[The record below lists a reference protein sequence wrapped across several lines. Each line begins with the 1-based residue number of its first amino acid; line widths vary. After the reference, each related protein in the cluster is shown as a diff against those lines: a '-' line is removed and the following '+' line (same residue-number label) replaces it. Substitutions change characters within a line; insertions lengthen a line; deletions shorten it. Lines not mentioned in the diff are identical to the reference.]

1 MSKDYDEGYA
11 EAIEAIKQAL
21 SGGNNNSGS
30 GGGSGLPDG
39 AKQIPVGNN
48 QDDANSGGGRDSNDP
63 NDAGKNVGDARN
75 DQSESGDKSEDAFD
89 QTDVPGSLIDEKTA
103 DQIAES
109 EGYGKNSESV
119 DQATKGTEQRVKN
132 TWGNAPGAI
141 KQKLADLYNT
151 NTDWKKLLKNI
162 IGHALSPEDKRSAY
176 ANKNV
181 LVSQD
186 RIARTDKDRFDHV
199 DFIMC
204 CVDSSGSMSDDQL
217 RLVLSEVY
225 SLALK
230 KKPITLVVVQCDT
243 KIQDVRI
250 YNSLRELKNDSRTAT
265 VKGRGGTDLKPC
277 WELLHKDPRFMK
289 RRCELFMMFTDGYI
303 PEQLPRDRKTMQNL
317 CWCII
322 DNPSFEVANKD
333 RFTTKINFDT
343 KNIR

>member
-21 SGGNNNSGS
+21 SGGGSPGS
-30 GGGSGLPDG
+30 GGGGGGLPDG
-39 AKQIPVGNN
+39 ANPVPVGNN
-48 QDDANSGGGRDSNDP
+48 QNGGGGGGGRDSNDP
-63 NDAGKNVGDARN
+63 QDAGKNVGDARN
-75 DQSESGDKSEDAFD
+75 DQNGSGNTQD
-89 QTDVPGSLIDEKTA
+89 QPGMPGSMIDEKAA
-103 DQIAES
+103 DKIAES
-109 EGYGKNSESV
+109 EGYGKNNETV
-119 DQATKGTEQRVKN
+119 DQATKGTEQKVKKS
-132 TWGNAPGAI
+132 WGNAPGAL

-186 RIARTDKDRFDHV
+186 RIARTDKDRFDHL

-204 CVDSSGSMSDDQL
+204 CIDSSGSMDDDQL

-230 KKPITLVVVQCDT
+230 KKPITLVVVKCDT
-243 KIQDVRI
+243 EIQDVKI
-250 YNSLRELKNDSRTAT
+250 YNSLRELKNYARTAT
-265 VKGRGGTDLKPC
+265 VKGRGGTDLRPC
-277 WELLHKDPRFMK
+277 WELLHKDPRFKK

-303 PEQLPRDRKTMQNL
+303 PEQPPRDRKTMQNL

-322 DNPSFEVANKD
+322 DNPTFEVENKD
-333 RFTTKINFDT
+333 RYTTKINFDT

>member
-1 MSKDYDEGYA
+1 MSKDFTEGYESA
-11 EAIEAIKQAL
+11 VRAIEAAL
-21 SGGNNNSGS
+21 NGGGGS
-30 GGGSGLPDG
+30 GGGPGSPLPKG
-39 AKQIPVGNN
+39 AKPVPVDSKNKLEDGNPGTDGIP
-48 QDDANSGGGRDSNDP
+48 RDSNDP
-63 NDAGKNVGDARN
+63 NNKNTGDARN
-75 DQSESGDKSEDAFD
+75 ENQNDIRGLEKTPQI
-89 QTDVPGSLIDEKTA
+89 PGGLLDEKTA
-103 DQIAES
+103 DKIAKA

-162 IGHALSPEDKRSAY
+162 IGHALSPEDKRLAY

-204 CVDSSGSMSDDQL
+204 CIDSSGSMSDDQL

-303 PEQLPRDRKTMQNL
+303 PEQLPRDRKSMQNL

-322 DNPSFEVANKD
+322 DNPSFEVENKD

>member
-1 MSKDYDEGYA
+1 MSKDYDEGYN

-21 SGGNNNSGS
+21 NGE
-30 GGGSGLPDG
+30 GGGSGGSGSMLPDG
-39 AKQIPVGNN
+39 ANPLPVGNN
-48 QDDANSGGGRDSNDP
+48 QDGGSGSSRDSNDP
-63 NDAGKNVGDARN
+63 KDVGKNVGDARN
-75 DQSESGDKSEDAFD
+75 ESGDSDGAYD
-89 QTDVPGSLIDEKTA
+89 QTGLPGSIIDEKTA
-103 DQIAES
+103 DKIAED

-119 DQATKGTEQRVKN
+119 DQATKGTEQKVKKS
-132 TWGNAPGAI
+132 WGNAPGAL

-186 RIARTDKDRFDHV
+186 RIARTDKDRFDHI

-204 CVDSSGSMSDDQL
+204 CVDSSASMTDDQL

-243 KIQDVRI
+243 RIQDVRI
-250 YNSLRELKNDSRTAT
+250 YNSLRELKNDARTAT
-265 VKGRGGTDLKPC
+265 VKGRGGTDLRPC
-277 WELLHKDPRFMK
+277 WDLLRDDPRFAK
-289 RRCELFMMFTDGYI
+289 RRCELFMMFTDGGI

-322 DNPSFEVANKD
+322 DNPSFEVENKD

-343 KNIR
+343 ANIR